1 MQSALILF
9 FIHTFMI
16 FYKSDEDK
24 VPPTIRFDKTPP
36 VYFLTKEQGHKWF
49 EDHAILEDDCATTLQ
64 KVATAKNATSITLRV
79 FDKACYDKAPKNGF
93 VNGVSKRVD
102 GAGAA
107 IAEYTF
113 RFDVDQCPYLPYTS
127 AKPSDDRSPLRG
139 EGCDGLDNDV
149 SYHDDV
155 LNCMSFM
162 LQICFLILPSA
173 IV

>member
-1 MQSALILF
+1 MKSALIMF
-9 FIHTFMI
+9 FIHTFMT
-16 FYKSDEDK
+16 YSKSDEDK

-36 VYFLTKEQGHKWF
+36 TYFLTKKQGQKWF
-49 EDHAILEDDCATTLQ
+49 EDHAILEDDCATRLG
-64 KVATAKNATSITLRV
+64 KEVVATSATSITLRV
-79 FDKACYDKAPKNGF
+79 FDTACYNKGPENGL
-93 VNGVSKRVD
+93 VNGVSKLVD

-113 RFDVDQCPYLPYTS
+113 RFAVDQCPYLPYTS
-127 AKPSDDRSPLRG
+127 AKPSIGRPPLRG

-162 LQICFLILPSA
+162 LQIVFLLYLLL
-173 IV
+173 